1 VKGLAMRRGTA
12 VHVMAAALAGLLV
25 SAWPAPARATP
36 DFPGAVVQ
44 DLGLPG
50 ITVDAPQGCTLCHT
64 TDAGGTSLKEF
75 GHLLQQD
82 GLQPYD
88 EPSLAQALAQVGQEE
103 PQLIDDIRAGMD
115 PSADAANTGSVHTPE
130 YGCAVARV
138 GGGDAG
144 GRGLGREGAWAGV
157 ASLVVGW
164 IVRRRLRTSTAPARP
179 RRSAAARV

>member
-1 VKGLAMRRGTA
+1 MRGRTA
-12 VHVMAAALAGLLV
+12 VHAMAAAFAGLLV
-25 SAWPAPARATP
+25 CVWPAAARATP
-36 DFPGAVVQ
+36 DFPAAVVQ

-103 PQLIDDIRAGMD
+103 PQLIDDIRTGVD
-115 PSADAANTGSVHTPE
+115 PSADAANTGNVHTPE
-130 YGCAVARV
+130 YGCAVARLGA
-138 GGGDAG
+138 GGAG
-144 GRGLGREGAWAGV
+144 GRGRERGGGPEGAWAGA
-157 ASLVVGW
+157 ASLVVAW
-164 IVRRRLRTSTAPARP
+164 LLRRRLRTSTGPARP
-179 RRSAAARV
+179 RRSARARA